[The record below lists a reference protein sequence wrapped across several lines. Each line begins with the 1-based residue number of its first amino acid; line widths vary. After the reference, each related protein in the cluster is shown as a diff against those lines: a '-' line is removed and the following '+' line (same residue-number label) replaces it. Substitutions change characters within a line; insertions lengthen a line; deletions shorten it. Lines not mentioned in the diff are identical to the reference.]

1 MNISFSHFRLFLEY
15 SKMFRSLVVL
25 AFIFISLS
33 WASPIDSSITKENE
47 METRPYYQQAPK
59 GANKSA
65 IANKEN
71 VQKVA
76 NEKPRT
82 DVHHPKPL
90 FELNSDVKQW
100 FYEEQEAIPE
110 MVQKA
115 EETAKDI
122 ASETIHVAEN
132 VASTTVN
139 LAENAVSGTVGLVKS
154 TASGILNLLANNL

>member
-1 MNISFSHFRLFLEY
+1 MY
-15 SKMFRSLVVL
+15 RSLVVL
-25 AFIFISLS
+25 VFIFALS
-33 WASPIDSSITKENE
+33 WAGPIDSSIAEENE
-47 METRPYYQQAPK
+47 MKTRPHRQQAAKDIYKATVDDIKTVKIAPDNHPT
-59 GANKSA
+59 AN
-65 IANKEN
+65 I
-71 VQKVA
+71 
-76 NEKPRT
+76 
-82 DVHHPKPL
+82 HHPKPL

-100 FYEEQEAIPE
+100 FYEEKEAIPE
-110 MVQKA
+110 MVQKV